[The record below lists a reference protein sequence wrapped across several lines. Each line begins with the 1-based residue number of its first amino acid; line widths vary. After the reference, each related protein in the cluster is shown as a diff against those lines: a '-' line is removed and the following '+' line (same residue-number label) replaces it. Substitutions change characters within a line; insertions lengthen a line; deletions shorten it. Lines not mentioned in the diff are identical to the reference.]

1 MDTFAIG
8 TFADE
13 LNYLE
18 ISESALLHNA
28 EAVIGAVGVPV
39 MGVLKCDGY
48 GVSIEE
54 AAKVWAKAGA
64 AMFAVSE
71 PKEALI
77 VHELAL
83 GKDILLLA
91 PVADPA
97 IIRDLVK
104 AGVILTVSDLKGAK
118 SYLDVMQRESAQPA
132 GESQMIEGSQPVGN
146 PQTAGELS
154 PIRVHLAVDTG
165 MGRFGIR
172 YNDIEQMEQ
181 VYQLPGLRCEGIFSH
196 FAESFEAE
204 YSHTKAQF
212 DRFAGVIKAL
222 RAKGIDVGMR
232 HIANSCAA
240 LRFPE
245 TRLDAVRIGSALVGA
260 LPVKVSV
267 PLQRAAVYKA
277 QVVAIKILMPG
288 DSTGYACDYRAK
300 RETRAAVVAL
310 GHTSG
315 FGLFGPEDSFSF
327 KNLLRN
333 AYHVLKD
340 FRRTPSVEYKGSYL
354 PLLGR
359 AGTQY
364 SLFDTAGTDIQP
376 GDYVTAPFGYLF
388 PHSRRKFVD

>member
-1 MDTFAIG
+1 MD

-18 ISESALLHNA
+18 ISRSALLHNA
-28 EAVIGAVGVPV
+28 ETVIGAVGVPV

-54 AAKVWAKAGA
+54 GARIWDKAGA

-71 PKEALI
+71 PKEALTL
-77 VHELAL
+77 HGLGL
-83 GKDILLLA
+83 GKDIVLLA

-97 IIRDLVK
+97 IIRDLVR
-104 AGVILTVSDLKGAK
+104 AGVILTVSDLDGAK
-118 SYLDVMQRESAQPA
+118 RYLDVMQADKA
-132 GESQMIEGSQPVGN
+132 GA
-146 PQTAGELS
+146 AGELS
-154 PIRVHLAVDTG
+154 PIRVHVAVDTG

-172 YNDIEQMEQ
+172 INDTAQMKQ
-181 VYQLPGLRCEGIFSH
+181 VYRLPELQCEGIFSH
-196 FAESFEAE
+196 FSQSFEAE
-204 YSHTKAQF
+204 YSRTKEQF
-212 DRFAGVIKAL
+212 DRFMKAL
-222 RAKGIDVGMR
+222 DALKADGISVGMR

-267 PLQRAAVYKA
+267 PLKRAAVYKA
-277 QVVAIKILMPG
+277 QVVAVKTLMPG

-315 FGLFGPEDSFSF
+315 YMLSGPEDAFSF
-327 KNLLRN
+327 RNLLRN
-333 AYHVLKD
+333 GYHVFKD
-340 FRRTPSVEYKGSYL
+340 FRKAPSVEYKGSRL

-364 SLFDTAGTDIQP
+364 SLFDTSGTDIKP
-376 GDYVTAPFGYLF
+376 GDYVTAPFEYLF
-388 PHSRRKFVD
+388 PHSRRRFTD

>member
-1 MDTFAIG
+1 MD

-18 ISESALLHNA
+18 ISRSALLENA
-28 EAVIGAVGVPV
+28 KAVIGEVGVPV

-54 AAKVWAKAGA
+54 AAGIWDKAGA

-71 PKEALI
+71 PKEALT
-77 VHELAL
+77 VHELGI

-91 PVADPA
+91 PVADPS
-97 IIRDLVK
+97 IIRDLVR
-104 AGVILTVSDLKGAK
+104 AGVILTVSDLDGAK
-118 SYLDVMQRESAQPA
+118 RYLDAMRAEAS
-132 GESQMIEGSQPVGN
+132 
-146 PQTAGELS
+146 GELS
-154 PIRVHLAVDTG
+154 PIRVHIAVDTG

-172 YNDIEQMEQ
+172 YSDVEQMKQ
-181 VYQLPGLRCEGIFSH
+181 VYQLPGLQCEGIFSH
-196 FAESFEAE
+196 FSESFEAE
-204 YSHTKAQF
+204 YSHTKVQF
-212 DRFAGVIKAL
+212 DRFMKALDALQTAGVS
-222 RAKGIDVGMR
+222 VGMR

-267 PLQRAAVYKA
+267 PLKRAAVYKA
-277 QVVAIKILMPG
+277 QVVAVKTLMPG
-288 DSTGYACDYRAK
+288 DSTGYACDYRVK
-300 RETRAAVVAL
+300 RETRAAVIAL

-315 FGLFGPEDSFSF
+315 YMLSGPEDAFSF
-327 KNLLRN
+327 RNLLRN
-333 AYHVLKD
+333 GYHVFKD
-340 FRRTPSVEYKGSYL
+340 FRKAPSVLYKGSRL

-376 GDYVTAPFGYLF
+376 GDYVTAPFEFLF
-388 PHSRRKFVD
+388 PHSRRRFIE